1 MRIWN
6 LKKRKD
12 RKITPLPRGG
22 SEVQTREAELVVVI
36 FRTIIL
42 LLALLAPQAVGLP
55 ERLNTQEMWLAALAG
70 TYNIMSAMACVQPD
84 RYRLRRWLIVA
95 MDMMLITLWIHLS
108 GQWGLFAFYYLV
120 VAIAAM
126 WFRVAGGAL
135 AAVFANFFFLFLWLR
150 MVGNPVMT
158 RPPGF
163 SSAMALNM
171 LILLLVGCLVGY
183 ISEIQEREREARL
196 ESQQLVDNYQREI
209 EISAQLQPLLSGGIS
224 LDDKDFDIGSATATA
239 RPFGGGDY
247 VDCFHLPEGRIA
259 FCIADVSGK
268 SVRAQARLPLFKY
281 ALRVLAPLQSDAGE
295 LMQQLNATLIPDL
308 QPELYITACFVII
321 DTEAGQLSW
330 CNAGHVPSLLY
341 SPGAESPLPMPA
353 SGPALGMFDDS
364 TYASNT
370 IPWVSGSWLLLY
382 TDGLPDALDARP
394 SDEGVE
400 AMFLELATEPTLT
413 AQNVADVLLGEAR
426 MALEKAAAAKSRW
439 WAGRNAT
446 TENNIHRDDITV
458 LLVKRPEVS

>member
-1 MRIWN
+1 MRFWN
-6 LKKRKD
+6 WKKLKNRQSFS
-12 RKITPLPRGG
+12 PARGA
-22 SEVQTREAELVVVI
+22 SEVQSREAELVVVI

-42 LLALLAPQAVGLP
+42 LLALLAPRAVGLP

-70 TYNIMSAMACVQPD
+70 TYNLMSAMACVQPD

-120 VAIAAM
+120 VVVAAM
-126 WFRVAGGAL
+126 WFRVTGGAL
-135 AAVFANFFFLFLWLR
+135 AAIFANFFFLFLWLR
-150 MVGNPVMT
+150 MVGNPLMA
-158 RPPGF
+158 RPPAF
-163 SSAMALNM
+163 SNAMALNM

-209 EISAQLQPLLSGGIS
+209 ELSAQLQPLLSGRIA
-224 LDDKDFDIGSATATA
+224 LDDKAFDLGSATLTA

-247 VDCFHLPEGRIA
+247 VDCLHLPQGRIA

-281 ALRVLAPLQSDAGE
+281 ALRVLAPLHEDAGE
-295 LMQQLNATLIPDL
+295 LMQHLNAILSPDL
-308 QPELYITACFVII
+308 QPELYITACYVIV
-321 DTEAGQLSW
+321 DVEHGTLSW
-330 CNAGHVPSLLY
+330 CNAGHVPALLY
-341 SPGAESPLPMPA
+341 SPGADAPLPLPA

-364 TYASNT
+364 AYAEKVTS
-370 IPWVSGSWLLLY
+370 WSVGSCLLLH

-394 SDEGVE
+394 PDEGVE
-400 AMFLELATEPTLT
+400 AMFLELATEPTIT
-413 AQNVADVLLGEAR
+413 AQEVADVLLGEAR
-426 MALEKAAAAKSRW
+426 MTLEKVAAAKSSW
-439 WAGRNAT
+439 WPGRNIKADPA
-446 TENNIHRDDITV
+446 IHRDDITV
-458 LLVKRPEVS
+458 LLVKRPENS